1 MTKGRPSDNTTLEMV
16 IRLKRKRAVLSEWT
30 FRGQEVE
37 VVNYWP
43 NGKIEETAT
52 VELASLRDALKARAG
67 R

>member
-1 MTKGRPSDNTTLEMV
+1 MV
-16 IRLKRKRAVLSEWT
+16 IRFKRKRVMLSEWT

-52 VELASLRDALKARAG
+52 IELASLRNALEARAG